1 MNNEAA
7 ERLREWLDDGLSTVG
22 GDSRPWEWLDE
33 ALAAAYA
40 EGMDDGRLVE
50 SAACR
55 VKVSDE
61 RRVTVERIRERLDLG
76 VGGRV
81 SQPYIRV
88 LAILD
93 EEAAR

>member
-1 MNNEAA
+1 MTTQTRNEAA
-7 ERLREWLDDGLSTVG
+7 ERLRSDMTWEDE
-22 GDSRPWEWLDE
+22 GDALRFDLRLDE
-33 ALAAAYA
+33 ALDA
-40 EGMDDGRLVE
+40 
-50 SAACR
+50 
-55 VKVSDE
+55 E
-61 RRVTVERIRERLDLG
+61 RRATVERIRARLDPG